1 MVTLSVS
8 EQNGL
13 FKRKAALLKFILSYG
28 VIQTHVF
35 NAKIYSLE
43 SMDGAFAALV
53 LWFENN
59 WLVASGLIIP
69 AFYFLSGFSYFSGY
83 TYASTLDKWKHRV
96 FTLVIPWVCWN
107 TVMWLFYIA
116 VSRIPAISSHMNTAL
131 DYQLSLKS
139 WFIDGLLNSA
149 DGPMWFMLNLIV
161 AVLLSP
167 AIYTLIK
174 NKYVGAA
181 AILCGFV
188 FVYFN
193 DSGRYSIPVSTLFFA
208 EAGYFSIH
216 FRHLFLRRYSLPA
229 RLGAL
234 AILLLYM
241 IFCSSPTLQNGGIT
255 HALTFSVTSPAIW
268 VLLGDSEMH
277 PFTKKVDKYRFWMYC
292 SHYFPLECV
301 EKIILIV
308 LGVSAGAALFDFLFA
323 PVITMALLIAI
334 GYLVKNFM
342 PTVWAIL
349 NGYIPPYRKN
359 KPTVNQ

>member
-13 FKRKAALLKFILSYG
+13 YKRKSALLKFILSYG

-43 SMDGAFAALV
+43 SMDGAFAAFV
-53 LWFENN
+53 LWLENN
-59 WLVASGLIIP
+59 WIVASGLIIP
-69 AFYFLSGFSYFSGY
+69 AFYFLSGFSYFGGY
-83 TYASTLDKWKHRV
+83 TYASTLDKWKRRV
-96 FTLVIPWVCWN
+96 FTLLIPYVCWN
-107 TVMWLFYIA
+107 TVMWLFYLI
-116 VSRIPAISSHMNTAL
+116 VSRIPVISSHMNSAL
-131 DYQLSLKS
+131 DYQFSLKS
-139 WFIDGLLNSA
+139 WFVDGLLNYA
-149 DGPMWFMLNLIV
+149 DDPMWFMRNLIV

-181 AILCGFV
+181 TIFCGFV
-188 FVYFN
+188 FVCFN
-193 DSGRYSIPVSTLFFA
+193 DSYRHSIPISTLFFA
-208 EAGYFSIH
+208 EAGYFAIH
-216 FRHLFLRRYSLPA
+216 FRHLFLRRYSPPA
-229 RLGAL
+229 RLCAL

-241 IFCSSPTLQNGGIT
+241 IFGSSPALQGGGIT

-268 VLLGDSEMH
+268 VLLGDSEMR

-301 EKIILIV
+301 EKIILIT
-308 LGVSAGAALFDFLFA
+308 LGVSAGAALFDFIFA

-334 GYLVKNFM
+334 GYLVKKFM
-342 PTVWAIL
+342 PTVWAVL
-349 NGYIPPYRKN
+349 NGYIPPYRK
-359 KPTVNQ
+359 